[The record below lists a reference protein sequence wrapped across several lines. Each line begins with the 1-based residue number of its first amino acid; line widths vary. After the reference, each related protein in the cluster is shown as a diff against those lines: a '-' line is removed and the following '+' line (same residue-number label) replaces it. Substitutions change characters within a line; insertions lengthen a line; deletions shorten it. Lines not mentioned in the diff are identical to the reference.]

1 MTEVR
6 WLCDTGMLGQLLE
19 FITGY
24 VGYVFGLGQR
34 LTPMQWRL
42 VWRSWNHN
50 PCMSFS
56 PLAYLKNT
64 YPNHQLFVPV
74 SGRGSVLFGR
84 QWNTSCASSF
94 VCLYVMATGT

>member
-24 VGYVFGLGQR
+24 VGYVFGLGLR

-56 PLAYLKNT
+56 PLAYLKTRIRITNFSCLSLAVVRSSSDD
-64 YPNHQLFVPV
+64 NGIRHALPV
-74 SGRGSVLFGR
+74 L
-84 QWNTSCASSF
+84 C
-94 VCLYVMATGT
+94 VCT